1 MSKRTTAKQLA
12 GLVLEADKPG
22 VLEAEIVRLRSTIQ
36 RVIVWLEGLAKQS
49 DQQAKNSAR
58 FQSLADA
65 CKADA
70 KNYRAT
76 ADSLRKALAE

>member
-12 GLVLEADKPG
+12 GLIMDADVPHRLK
-22 VLEAEIVRLRSTIQ
+22 AENVRLHAALQ
-36 RVIVWLEGLAKQS
+36 RVITWLDGLAKQS
-49 DQQAKNSAR
+49 EQQAKTSDQ
-58 FQSLADA
+58 FPSLAEA

-76 ADSLRKALAE
+76 ADNLRKALTP